1 MAAEPF
7 RDNAG
12 EILRQASVALDGRPV
27 TLWEV
32 GDGPTLLPRASSD
45 PQPRHHFTSVDLD
58 STLRRWGVPI
68 QLGSRWLGCRLSLDG
83 PWVIAPVRVRPPA
96 PPPGGVERRSP
107 TRLTLELAGLA
118 LGLSDRRETPAL
130 GRAGFFSADPIQ
142 DLLTLPSVIA
152 HEAKN
157 PLSAAR
163 AGLQLT
169 MDAVGHMEDISGPR
183 RLELLQELG
192 EVQDALTRALDFL
205 QAVQDRGRGATRER
219 QRFDAVRV
227 ARSVVALEGRVLHQ
241 RGITLE
247 LASSIEN
254 LHLNGDPNLFYE
266 LLMNLVRNAGEASA
280 GRPGPITVRIGKD
293 GETLRLAVEDH
304 GIGIAPHLI
313 DRVFEPG
320 FTTKA
325 HGEGVGAGLAVVRR
339 VAHNVFGGSVSVKST
354 VGVGTTFTIA
364 LPVPLQRGS
373 VPPVTPS
380 DRSGPA

>member
-1 MAAEPF
+1 
-7 RDNAG
+7 
-12 EILRQASVALDGRPV
+12 
-27 TLWEV
+27 
-32 GDGPTLLPRASSD
+32 
-45 PQPRHHFTSVDLD
+45 
-58 STLRRWGVPI
+58 
-68 QLGSRWLGCRLSLDG
+68 
-83 PWVIAPVRVRPPA
+83 
-96 PPPGGVERRSP
+96 
-107 TRLTLELAGLA
+107 
-118 LGLSDRRETPAL
+118 
-130 GRAGFFSADPIQ
+130 
-142 DLLTLPSVIA
+142 
-152 HEAKN
+152 
-157 PLSAAR
+157 
-163 AGLQLT
+163 
-169 MDAVGHMEDISGPR
+169 
-183 RLELLQELG
+183 
-192 EVQDALTRALDFL
+192 
-205 QAVQDRGRGATRER
+205 
-219 QRFDAVRV
+219 
-227 ARSVVALEGRVLHQ
+227 LHQ
-241 RGITLE
+241 HGIALE